1 MNCRI
6 LSFNQPSPLS
16 ILLSATAIPTDHQIN
31 DTLTGWSHKTA
42 RHFAIQ
48 QADQIT
54 HKYASTRQQFCT
66 RAIMMPGLQPASIWS
81 APGLTAGD
89 GFVIRGSGGWKGRYA
104 GSSVCYSAVIV
115 TARAARQQAVMINHR
130 GHGNAP
136 PEKEKIIGR

>member
-31 DTLTGWSHKTA
+31 DALTGLSHKTA
-42 RHFAIQ
+42 SHFAIQ

-54 HKYASTRQQFCT
+54 HKYASARQQFCT
-66 RAIMMPGLQPASIWS
+66 RAIKVSGLQPASIWS

-89 GFVIRGSGGWKGRYA
+89 GFVIRGQVVEKA
-104 GSSVCYSAVIV
+104 GM
-115 TARAARQQAVMINHR
+115 QAVMINHR

-136 PEKEKIIGR
+136 EKEKIIGR